1 MMPWAPDYIEAEDLA
16 DYVRTDVESDRVE
29 LALACTAASRA
40 IDLATYRQFG
50 STASEARIFTPKWST
65 KRGMWVVECDDI
77 FAAPSAIAV
86 DTAGD
91 GTFSTTVDVSAAV
104 LLPVNN
110 GAEGKPYER
119 VALRRGVSVFNP
131 LGYESVRFTA
141 AWGWT
146 AGIPETIF
154 LAARLQASRFFAR
167 RNSPYGIA
175 GSPDQGSEIRLQ
187 ARADPDVALSVRY
200 YKRAVWLS

>member
-1 MMPWAPDYIEAEDLA
+1 MPWAPNYIAAEDLA
-16 DYVRTDVESDRVE
+16 DYVRTDVESDRPE
-29 LALACTAASRA
+29 LALACAAASRA

-50 STASEARIFTPKWST
+50 STASEVRTYTPKWSP
-65 KRGMWVVECDDI
+65 KRGMWVVECDDL
-77 FAAPSAIAV
+77 FAAPTAITV
-86 DTAGD
+86 DTAAD
-91 GTFSTTVDVSAAV
+91 GTFSTTVDASAAV

-110 GAEGKPYER
+110 VAEGKPYER
-119 VALRRGVSVFNP
+119 VGLRRASLTASALDP
-131 LGYESVRFTA
+131 DSVRLTA
-141 AWGWT
+141 PWGWT

-154 LAARLQASRFFAR
+154 LASRLQASRFFAR